1 MKTQRTRLEAIKT
14 DVAVL
19 PLHLIVLTQ
28 NSADYIENYLRHLA
42 TQCTQLDA
50 ENYTITVIDQNS
62 SDRTLALVEL
72 TSRDLTGIH
81 VAYSPA
87 DSIQTTLRSIPVQ
100 PKSSVVLLSP
110 ESPQTTKEHHNSLWE
125 TLMQRLITFVQP
137 EKRNDISA
145 LAVSADTYQACL
157 EKIQGDTPSQ
167 VLGSFYG
174 AVRAHQEN
182 CFVYSETRQS
192 SENNPLTTLVSGL
205 ASGSTVPRMR
215 QSVLTHHHA
224 AV

>member
-1 MKTQRTRLEAIKT
+1 MKTQRTRLEASKT
-14 DVAVL
+14 DAAVL

-110 ESPQTTKEHHNSLWE
+110 ESPKPPRSTTTACGKRSYSASSPSCSPKNATISL
-125 TLMQRLITFVQP
+125 
-137 EKRNDISA
+137 
-145 LAVSADTYQACL
+145 
-157 EKIQGDTPSQ
+157 PSQ
-167 VLGSFYG
+167 YQLIPI
-174 AVRAHQEN
+174 R
-182 CFVYSETRQS
+182 
-192 SENNPLTTLVSGL
+192 
-205 ASGSTVPRMR
+205 
-215 QSVLTHHHA
+215 HA
-224 AV
+224 